1 MRMQFLRL
9 THITHTMVH
18 HSLGQVLIKQ
28 GWEASLPDVGLS
40 KSVRVGARVD
50 PAHPK
55 VDNT

>member
-40 KSVRVGARVD
+40 KTLRIRLAPRAANSEE
-50 PAHPK
+50 
-55 VDNT
+55 DNT